1 MGIDPKQLR
10 DMITRTL
17 LNLNLHSEAAVNLL
31 MGTAAQESHLGSY
44 FRQLNQG
51 PARGIFQMEP
61 ATEKDIWENFLEYR
75 PVYAGSVFVVASAGS
90 ADVNALEFNLA
101 YQIAMARIHYLR
113 VPEKLPDAEDIE
125 GMARYW
131 KKYYNTFKGAGTEE
145 EFIENY
151 KRFVQGT

>member
-1 MGIDPKQLR
+1 
-10 DMITRTL
+10 
-17 LNLNLHSEAAVNLL
+17 
-31 MGTAAQESHLGSY
+31 
-44 FRQLNQG
+44 
-51 PARGIFQMEP
+51 MEP
-61 ATEKDIWENFLEYR
+61 ATEKDLWENFLKYR
-75 PVYAGSVFVVASAGS
+75 SGISTSIYVVTSVLEP
-90 ADVNALEFNLA
+90 DVNALEFNLA

-131 KKYYNTFKGAGTEE
+131 KKHYNTFKGAGTEE